1 MRQTRKIKVI
11 GSGGIGSHLL
21 EPLVRYLSYKEDYC
35 EVTVFDGDDFEER
48 NRERQRFAECA
59 NKAEETVRDLKV
71 KFPKVH
77 LRAKKE
83 YITESNII
91 TSIRENDVVFLCV
104 DNHAT
109 RKLVS
114 ERCSELDEVLLISGG
129 NDFTDGDVLVYQRQ
143 RGRDLTPPLT
153 ALPEIAKPN
162 DKNPGNFTDEER
174 LGCQREAENNPQ
186 LLFMNLDIAS
196 CMLGCYYASEQGRL
210 KFKRVFSDILTQARR
225 VVR

>member
-11 GSGGIGSHLL
+11 GAGGIGSHLL
-21 EPLVRYLSYKEDYC
+21 EPLVRYLSFKEDYC
-35 EVTVFDGDDFEER
+35 EITVFDGDDFEER
-48 NRERQRFAECA
+48 NRERQRFTECV
-59 NKAEETVRDLKV
+59 NKAEESVRELKA

-77 LRAKKE
+77 LRAKGE
-83 YITESNII
+83 YITENNVI

-109 RKLVS
+109 RKLIS
-114 ERCSELDEVLLISGG
+114 ERCGELDEVLLISGG
-129 NDFTDGDVLVYQRQ
+129 NALTDGDVLIYQRQ

-153 ALPEIAKPN
+153 ALPEIGKPQ
-162 DKNPGNFTDEER
+162 DKNPGNFTDAER
-174 LGCQREAENNPQ
+174 LGCQREAQTNPQ

-196 CMLGCYYASEQGRL
+196 CMLGCYYAHEQGRL